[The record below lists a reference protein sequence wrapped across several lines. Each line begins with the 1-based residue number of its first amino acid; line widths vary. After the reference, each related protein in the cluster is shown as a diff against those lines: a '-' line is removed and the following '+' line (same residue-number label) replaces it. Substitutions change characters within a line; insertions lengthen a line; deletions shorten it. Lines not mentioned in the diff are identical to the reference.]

1 MCLHAQKDAFLQ
13 LQNALFPFEFI
24 ADAETRP
31 QPDRPPLERVFKS
44 PQRQSLDSL
53 GHRQE
58 RNVFSIHLF
67 PVKYLMPAQK
77 IQAVAG
83 IINIHFHSLAEK
95 LIHQLDIADGV
106 IHTAAQRPQD
116 INCLTALARRRQ
128 KRQLRIRLIL
138 LRFMDLKFDV
148 RLVLIFFQNLFV
160 HRVQIADHRIDKPG
174 DVLSEGQMVDV
185 KIIDIDYDN
194 KKVSLSI
201 RALLEGGDEPAES
214 EDVNEE

>member
-1 MCLHAQKDAFLQ
+1 MCLHAQKDASLQ

-44 PQRQSLDSL
+44 PQRQPLDSL

-160 HRVQIADHRIDKPG
+160 HRIQIADHRIEKPG
-174 DVLSEGQMVDV
+174 DVLAEGDKVDV
-185 KIIDIDYDN
+185 KITDVDMEN

-201 RALLEGGDEPAES
+201 RALLEAAPAE
-214 EDVNEE
+214 EEPEVEE

>member
-1 MCLHAQKDAFLQ
+1 MCLHAQKDASLQ

>member
-1 MCLHAQKDAFLQ
+1 MCLHAQKDASLQ

-148 RLVLIFFQNLFV
+148 RLVLIFFQNLFI

-214 EDVNEE
+214 ENVNEE

>member
-1 MCLHAQKDAFLQ
+1 MCLHAQKDTSLQ

-31 QPDRPPLERVFKS
+31 QPDRQPLERVFKS

-128 KRQLRIRLIL
+128 KRQLRIRLIGL
-138 LRFMDLKFDV
+138 WISNSMSGWF
-148 RLVLIFFQNLFV
+148 
-160 HRVQIADHRIDKPG
+160 
-174 DVLSEGQMVDV
+174 
-185 KIIDIDYDN
+185 
-194 KKVSLSI
+194 
-201 RALLEGGDEPAES
+201 
-214 EDVNEE
+214 

>member
-116 INCLTALARRRQ
+116 INCLAALARRRQ

-148 RLVLIFFQNLFV
+148 RLVLIFFQNHFV

>member
-1 MCLHAQKDAFLQ
+1 MCLHAQKDASLQ

-148 RLVLIFFQNLFV
+148 RLVLIFFQNLFI

>member
-138 LRFMDLKFDV
+138 LRFMDLKFDA
-148 RLVLIFFQNLFV
+148 RLVLIFFQNLFI
-160 HRVQIADHRIDKPG
+160 HRVQIADHRIEKPG
-174 DVLSEGQMVDV
+174 DVLAEGDKVDV
-185 KIIDIDYDN
+185 KITDVDMEN

-201 RALLEGGDEPAES
+201 RALLEAAPAE
-214 EDVNEE
+214 EEPEVEE